1 MFVQATPDIS
11 TQVMETQ
18 QIAANRKRSAPS
30 SATRSSTKKAKQFK
44 AAVRDVKKK
53 QTDDEGESVPISI
66 GNLPLLRPSPA
77 KEIGQSEPAAAA
89 TIAEPSLEDGE
100 EMSLVKPVESQEPDQ
115 TTARGL
121 LEYYCRSNGLPT
133 PHFEGIRKAES
144 QGLASSFPCPKW
156 VGYGTAII
164 GEKEY
169 CSLAAHTE
177 EIAAQ
182 EDAAKVATR
191 LMGLYVDVYDRTFP
205 EKTSP
210 EATRTMLRDALQW
223 WEQSVPILEP
233 QLGPWLASVPPEKWP
248 YPDVDLQAHSQV
260 QAAATKQSNT
270 WHVGLASPSEHDSHN
285 SVKTEPSSR
294 ARHLQLGRCAAAI
307 PIRSWKACPWQQYRQ
322 CRRTR
327 EFGEH
332 CFQRRCL
339 DEEAATEVDGAG
351 EANGES
357 SPSLMSEEAE
367 EGEEEEEE
375 EEETEEVEDTEETEE
390 EEEEE
395 KVENE
400 EEEEEV
406 EKVEKAEKEEE
417 EEEEEEEKQGEEGE
431 TE

>member
-1 MFVQATPDIS
+1 MLPSYTPLWLDANMFVQATPDIS

-144 QGLASSFPCPKW
+144 QG
-156 VGYGTAII
+156 
-164 GEKEY
+164 EKEY

-248 YPDVDLQAHSQV
+248 YPDVDLQAHVSP
-260 QAAATKQSNT
+260 QAYSSPYGEPHNQSFLDRRGNGGRKGWRISWPLSATTPQHQTPTAGNRP
-270 WHVGLASPSEHDSHN
+270 LRPLR
-285 SVKTEPSSR
+285 PSS
-294 ARHLQLGRCAAAI
+294 
-307 PIRSWKACPWQQYRQ
+307 
-322 CRRTR
+322 
-327 EFGEH
+327 
-332 CFQRRCL
+332 
-339 DEEAATEVDGAG
+339 
-351 EANGES
+351 
-357 SPSLMSEEAE
+357 
-367 EGEEEEEE
+367 
-375 EEETEEVEDTEETEE
+375 
-390 EEEEE
+390 
-395 KVENE
+395 
-400 EEEEEV
+400 
-406 EKVEKAEKEEE
+406 
-417 EEEEEEEKQGEEGE
+417 
-431 TE
+431 